1 MYKYAM
7 CVPAIPYTSFQVANI
22 IKALVGK
29 NKKALNLDLDNTL
42 WGGIIGDDGVE
53 NIEIGQETSLGQ
65 AYLEFQAY
73 VKELKNLGVL
83 LTVNSKNDIETA
95 VKGFERPDSLLR
107 REDFVSFKANWE
119 PKGKNLLDTAKD
131 LTLLPESFV
140 FVDDNPAEREMVR
153 KMVPGA
159 AVPELDSVEHYINIL
174 DRSGYLYISQ

>member
-1 MYKYAM
+1 M
-7 CVPAIPYTSFQVANI
+7 
-22 IKALVGK
+22 
-29 NKKALNLDLDNTL
+29 
-42 WGGIIGDDGVE
+42 
-53 NIEIGQETSLGQ
+53 
-65 AYLEFQAY
+65 
-73 VKELKNLGVL
+73 KELKNLGVL

-174 DRSGYLYISQ
+174 DRSGYFEVVNLSEDDFNRNEMYQANERRRKAQETYTDYTEYL